1 MNEENTHHLPYFD
14 EVNKMYTMREAIEE
28 AKRCLH
34 CKVPQCKK
42 GCPIENNIPDFIHEL
57 SKGNMGEA
65 MAILHE
71 KTNLPAICGRV
82 CPHEKQ
88 CEGHCVLGRRD
99 NPVRVGKLESFIA
112 QFDAEMNL
120 THERIPEKTRGKV
133 AVIGSGPAGLTVAG
147 DLARQGFNVTIFEGQ
162 PEPGGVLMY
171 GIPEYRLPKAVV
183 RNEIKRIEALGVHFV
198 TNCLVGAPESGVTVD
213 SLFCS
218 RLRRHIHGHRHRPAP
233 KPQRAGG

>member
-42 GCPIENNIPDFIHEL
+42 GCPIENNISDFIHEL

-112 QFDAEMNL
+112 QFDAEMDL

-147 DLARQGFNVTIFEGQ
+147 DQIG
-162 PEPGGVLMY
+162 
-171 GIPEYRLPKAVV
+171 
-183 RNEIKRIEALGVHFV
+183 
-198 TNCLVGAPESGVTVD
+198 
-213 SLFCS
+213 
-218 RLRRHIHGHRHRPAP
+218 
-233 KPQRAGG
+233 RAHV

>member
-1 MNEENTHHLPYFD
+1 MNEDNTHHLPYFD

-120 THERIPEKTRGKV
+120 THERIPEKNT
-133 AVIGSGPAGLTVAG
+133 
-147 DLARQGFNVTIFEGQ
+147 RQGGRHRLR
-162 PEPGGVLMY
+162 PRRP
-171 GIPEYRLPKAVV
+171 YRGRRP
-183 RNEIKRIEALGVHFV
+183 
-198 TNCLVGAPESGVTVD
+198 GAPGLQCHHIRRAARARRRADVRHTRIPTAQ
-213 SLFCS
+213 S
-218 RLRRHIHGHRHRPAP
+218 RGA
-233 KPQRAGG
+233 QRN